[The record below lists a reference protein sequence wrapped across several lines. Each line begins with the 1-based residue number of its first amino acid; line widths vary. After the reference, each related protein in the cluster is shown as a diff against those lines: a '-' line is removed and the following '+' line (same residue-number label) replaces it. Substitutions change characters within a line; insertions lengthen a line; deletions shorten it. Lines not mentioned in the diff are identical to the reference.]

1 MSRHATTI
9 LLTPDERTELER
21 RLRARTSPQQAVLRA
36 QIILRAAAGER
47 NQDIAAALGVARHT
61 VQRWR
66 DRFAAARLEGLEDRP
81 HQPAPRRYGPERQAQ
96 IILLAC
102 QSPAALGWDGQ
113 TPWSIG
119 DLAQYIGEHPELG
132 LGSPSKSTVGKI
144 LHAAQIRLDRL

>member
-9 LLTPDERTELER
+9 LLTPDERAELER

-66 DRFAAARLEGLEDRP
+66 DRFAAARLAGLDDRP
-81 HQPAPRRYGPERQAQ
+81 HQPPPRRYGPERQAR
-96 IILLAC
+96 IVLLAC
-102 QSPAALGWDGQ
+102 QPPASLGWAGQ
-113 TPWSIG
+113 THWSIV
-119 DLAQYIGEHPELG
+119 DLAQYLGEHPELD
-132 LGSPSKSTVGKI
+132 LGTPSKSTVGKI
-144 LHAAQIRLDRL
+144 LQAADIRLDRL